1 MSEKVDV
8 IGNVKELKKVE
19 KNNELKEK
27 VLEIKKKAENIA
39 KELSDAKFAMVKKA
53 EELKLQQEVETNKK
67 AENEVKVE
75 EKVTVITE
83 EKPTVVEEKPAMIEE
98 VKIEEKVADKSV
110 NVVEK
115 AEKPVKE
122 KVEEKTEKKTTY
134 SVVNDRPNY
143 NKDGRNQNNRSY
155 NQNGQNA
162 QNGRYN
168 QKPGGQFQN
177 PRNPRPNQNQNGF
190 NKTNST
196 FNKDKK
202 SFTQTKKTNYVA
214 ENTEI
219 NNSNTQNKYTNKQ
232 AKKKTTVVDEKKTM
246 NKRTL
251 LKKGYIEDETLL
263 GDQEFSTR
271 KLKKNKGAKNK
282 VEAIKITSAVVNT
295 EVFPI
300 KTLSEK
306 IGKTSAEIVKQLFA
320 LGIMKTINDDI
331 NFDEAEL
338 VASELGVELT
348 YVPSETFEDKLDQ
361 LAGEEDDEKSLTSR
375 PPVVTIMGHV
385 DHGKTTLLDYIRKAN
400 VASGEAGGITQHIG
414 AYTAKVNNQTIT
426 FLDTPGHEA
435 FTSMRLRG
443 AQATD
448 VAIIVV
454 AADDGIMPQTV
465 EAINHAKIAGV
476 EIIIAI
482 TKVDKP
488 EANPDRILQQLTEH
502 DLLPEAWGGNT
513 PVCQVSAKTGQGV
526 SELLETVLLVAEML
540 ELKANPNRQAQG
552 IIIEAKLDKGRGPV
566 ATVLVQNGT
575 LKVSDFVVAGTT
587 TGKIRAMFN
596 SKGQNVKVA
605 GPSTPVS
612 VLGFS
617 DVPSA
622 GDRLIAV
629 EDEKLAKQVAEER
642 KDKIK
647 SQQKSTVKMNLE
659 DMMNQIAIG
668 DLKELKIVVKADVQ
682 GSVEAV
688 KQAMEKLSNDEVK
701 VKVIHGGAGAVN
713 ESDVMLAETS
723 GAIIIAFN
731 VRPDTN
737 AKNYAEKNNI
747 DIRTYRV
754 IYDAIDDVENA
765 MKGMLAPKFKEVV
778 YGTAEVRETFKVS
791 NVGTIAGCMVT
802 TGKVVRSSKL
812 RLVRDGVI
820 ITEGEISSLKR
831 FKDDVKEVAKGYE
844 CGLGIEG
851 FNDIKVGDVIESYNM
866 EQINE

>member
-8 IGNVKELKKVE
+8 IGNVRELKKVE
-19 KNNELKEK
+19 KNTELKDK
-27 VLEIKKKAENIA
+27 VLYIKKKAEQIA
-39 KELSDAKFAMVKKA
+39 KELGGVKEAIQRKNDEAKAKHEMEEAKKVAETEKVVAEPEKAASEPTKKDAPAV
-53 EELKLQQEVETNKK
+53 
-67 AENEVKVE
+67 EVKE
-75 EKVTVITE
+75 EKVE
-83 EKPTVVEEKPAMIEE
+83 AE
-98 VKIEEKVADKSV
+98 VKAEPEKV
-110 NVVEK
+110 
-115 AEKPVKE
+115 
-122 KVEEKTEKKTTY
+122 EKTEKEDKPTVKAGETEKKIAY

-143 NKDGRNQNNRSY
+143 SRDRQPNRPY
-155 NQNGQNA
+155 NQNGQYA
-162 QNGRYN
+162 QGGNRFN
-168 QKPGGQFQN
+168 QKPNGQFQN
-177 PRNPRPNQNQNGF
+177 PRNQKPNQTGF
-190 NKTNST
+190 NKTNNPT

-202 SFTQTKKTNYVA
+202 PFTQTKKPTYVA
-214 ENTEI
+214 ENTDL
-219 NNSNTQNKYTNKQ
+219 NNNAANKYTNKQ

-282 VEAIKITSAVVNT
+282 VEAIKITTAVVNT
-295 EVFPI
+295 DVFPI

-331 NFDEAEL
+331 SFDEAEL

-361 LAGEEDDEKSLTSR
+361 LAGEEDDENSLISR

-502 DLLPEAWGGNT
+502 GLLPEAWGGDT

-526 SELLETVLLVAEML
+526 SELLETVILVAEML
-540 ELKANPNRQAQG
+540 ELKANPNRLAKG

-575 LKVSDFVVAGTT
+575 LKISDFVVAGTT

-596 SKGQNVKVA
+596 SKGQSVKVA

-622 GDRLIAV
+622 GDQLIAV

-701 VKVIHGGAGAVN
+701 VKVIHGGAGAVS

-737 AKNYAEKNNI
+737 AKNYSEKNNI

-778 YGTAEVRETFKVS
+778 YGTAEVRDTFRVS

-802 TGKVVRSSKL
+802 SGKVVRNSKL

>member
-19 KNNELKEK
+19 KNNELKDK
-27 VLEIKKKAENIA
+27 VLEIKKKAEKIA
-39 KELSDAKFAMVKKA
+39 KELGVAKDAMVKKA
-53 EELKLQQEVETNKK
+53 EEARLQQEAEANKK
-67 AENEVKVE
+67 AENDVKVE
-75 EKVTVITE
+75 IKETIKAE
-83 EKPTVVEEKPAMIEE
+83 EKPSVVEEKPAKTEE
-98 VKIEEKVADKSV
+98 VKAEEKIEKTE

-115 AEKPVKE
+115 VEKPVKE
-122 KVEEKTEKKTTY
+122 KVEEKTEKKIAY
-134 SVVNDRPNY
+134 SVVSDRSNY
-143 NKDGRNQNNRSY
+143 SKDGRNQNSRPY

-168 QKPGGQFQN
+168 QKPNGQFQN
-177 PRNPRPNQNQNGF
+177 PRNPKPNQNQNGF

-202 SFTQTKKTNYVA
+202 SFAPTKKPNYVA

-219 NNSNTQNKYTNKQ
+219 NNNTQNKYTNKQ

-295 EVFPI
+295 EIFPI

-306 IGKTSAEIVKQLFA
+306 IGKTSAEIVKQLFT

-331 NFDEAEL
+331 SFDEAEL

-361 LAGEEDDEKSLTSR
+361 LSGEEDDEKSLTSR

-526 SELLETVLLVAEML
+526 NELLETVLLVAEML
-540 ELKANPNRQAQG
+540 ELKANPNRLAKG

-622 GDRLIAV
+622 GDTLIAV

>member
-8 IGNVKELKKVE
+8 IGNVKELKKAE
-19 KNNELKEK
+19 KNNELKDK
-27 VLEIKKKAENIA
+27 VLEIKKKAEKIA
-39 KELSDAKFAMVKKA
+39 KELGVAKDAMVKKA
-53 EELKLQQEVETNKK
+53 EEARLQQEAEANKK
-67 AENEVKVE
+67 AENDVKVE
-75 EKVTVITE
+75 IKEMVKAE
-83 EKPTVVEEKPAMIEE
+83 EKPSVVEEKPAKTEE
-98 VKIEEKVADKSV
+98 VKAEEKIEKTE

-115 AEKPVKE
+115 VEKPVKE
-122 KVEEKTEKKTTY
+122 KVEEKTEKKIAY
-134 SVVNDRPNY
+134 SVVSDRPNY
-143 NKDGRNQNNRSY
+143 NKDGRNQNSRPY

-168 QKPGGQFQN
+168 QKPNGQFQN
-177 PRNPRPNQNQNGF
+177 PRNPKPNQNQNGF

-202 SFTQTKKTNYVA
+202 SFAPTKKPNYVA

-219 NNSNTQNKYTNKQ
+219 NNNTQNKYTNKQ

-295 EVFPI
+295 EIFPI

-306 IGKTSAEIVKQLFA
+306 IGKTSAEIVKQLFT

-331 NFDEAEL
+331 SFDEAEL

-361 LAGEEDDEKSLTSR
+361 LSGEEDDEKSLTSR

-482 TKVDKP
+482 TKVDKL

-526 SELLETVLLVAEML
+526 NELLETVLLVAEML
-540 ELKANPNRQAQG
+540 ELKANPNRLAKG

-622 GDRLIAV
+622 GDTLIAV

>member
-19 KNNELKEK
+19 KNNELKDK
-27 VLEIKKKAENIA
+27 VLEIKKKAEKIA
-39 KELSDAKFAMVKKA
+39 KELGVAKDAMVKKA
-53 EELKLQQEVETNKK
+53 EEAKLQQEAEANKK
-67 AENEVKVE
+67 AENDVKVE
-75 EKVTVITE
+75 IKETVKAE
-83 EKPTVVEEKPAMIEE
+83 EKPSVVEEKPAKTEE
-98 VKIEEKVADKSV
+98 VKAEEKIEKTE

-115 AEKPVKE
+115 VEKPVKE
-122 KVEEKTEKKTTY
+122 KVEEKTEKKIAY
-134 SVVNDRPNY
+134 SVVGDRPNY
-143 NKDGRNQNNRSY
+143 TKDGRNQNSRPY

-168 QKPGGQFQN
+168 QKPNGQFQN
-177 PRNPRPNQNQNGF
+177 PRNPKPNQNQNGF

-202 SFTQTKKTNYVA
+202 SFAPTKKPNYVA

-219 NNSNTQNKYTNKQ
+219 NNNTQNKYTNKQ

-295 EVFPI
+295 EIFPI

-306 IGKTSAEIVKQLFA
+306 IGKTSAEIVKQLFT

-331 NFDEAEL
+331 SFDEAEL

-361 LAGEEDDEKSLTSR
+361 LSGEEDDEKSLTSR

-526 SELLETVLLVAEML
+526 NELLETVLLVAEML
-540 ELKANPNRQAQG
+540 ELKANPNRLAKG

-622 GDRLIAV
+622 GDTLIAV

>member
-1 MSEKVDV
+1 MSNEKIDI
-8 IGNVKELKKVE
+8 IGNVKELRNYRKTGKSNDLIENIQSIKAKATNIADELNKIKQEMASKRAEE
-19 KNNELKEK
+19 KLAEMEKQKE
-27 VLEIKKKAENIA
+27 VTANTDVAEN
-39 KELSDAKFAMVKKA
+39 
-53 EELKLQQEVETNKK
+53 VE
-67 AENEVKVE
+67 
-75 EKVTVITE
+75 
-83 EKPTVVEEKPAMIEE
+83 
-98 VKIEEKVADKSV
+98 SV
-110 NVVEK
+110 
-115 AEKPVKE
+115 
-122 KVEEKTEKKTTY
+122 EKTEAIASENTEVINDTNSEK
-134 SVVNDRPNY
+134 VVNTDI
-143 NKDGRNQNNRSY
+143 KVESIKALEDKL
-155 NQNGQNA
+155 NGKEEKIVYEKVND
-162 QNGRYN
+162 Y
-168 QKPGGQFQN
+168 
-177 PRNPRPNQNQNGF
+177 
-190 NKTNST
+190 
-196 FNKDKK
+196 
-202 SFTQTKKTNYVA
+202 KKTNYQTKLPNGQIRPQNPKFNNNNNRGQFNNNNNFGAKNNFQKPANNFRTNNTPFNKDGKKPFTPNTIKKPNFVA
-214 ENTEI
+214 DAGDL
-219 NNSNTQNKYTNKQ
+219 SNANNKYTNKI
-232 AKKKTTVVDEKKTM
+232 AKKKPTVVDEKKAL

-263 GDQEFSTR
+263 NDKEFSTR
-271 KLKKNKGAKNK
+271 KLRKNNKNKATA
-282 VEAIKITSAVVNT
+282 EAIKITNAVVNA
-295 EVFPI
+295 EIFPI

-331 NFDEAEL
+331 SFDEAEL
-338 VASELGVELT
+338 VAGELGVELKYIPAET
-348 YVPSETFEDKLDQ
+348 YEDKLDQ
-361 LAGEEDDEKSLTSR
+361 ISSDDDDENNLIAR

-448 VAIIVV
+448 IAIIVV

-502 DLLPEAWGGNT
+502 DLLPEAWGGTT
-513 PVCQVSAKTGQGV
+513 PVCQVSAKTGKGV
-526 SELLETVLLVAEML
+526 DELLENVLLVAEVL
-540 ELKANPNRQAQG
+540 ELKANPDRLAKG

-566 ATVLVQNGT
+566 ATILVQNGT
-575 LKVSDFVVAGTT
+575 LKVADFVVAGTT

-605 GPSTPVS
+605 TPSTPVS

-617 DVPSA
+617 EVPSA
-622 GDRLIAV
+622 GDQMIAV
-629 EDEKLAKQVAEER
+629 ADEKLAKQVAEER
-642 KDKIK
+642 RDKIK

-731 VRPDTN
+731 VRPDNN
-737 AKNYAEKNNI
+737 AKNYAEKINI

-754 IYDAIDDVENA
+754 IYDAIDDVEKA
-765 MKGMLAPKFKEVV
+765 MKGMLEPKFKEVV

-802 TGKVVRSSKL
+802 TGKVVRNSKL